1 MGKGYVILGETTD
14 YLTGET
20 IALTHDEQ
28 ARQKIVRY
36 LVEEKGYQKNEITPR
51 MELPVTVDGN
61 TGHARIDF
69 LIRINDRVYA
79 IVIYGPGSL
88 VSRQKPAIAAAC
100 LIEPY
105 TVPVTIVSNGLD
117 AHVLDTDTGKMI
129 GEGFA
134 AIPSRD
140 AAIAALKTADLK
152 PVTEK
157 RREKARRIL
166 YVMDILTEKE
176 CDDSCE
182 FCE

>member
-20 IALTHDEQ
+20 ITLTHDEQ

-36 LVEEKGYQKNEITPR
+36 LVEEKGYQKSEITR
-51 MELPVTVDGN
+51 GLELPVTVDGN
-61 TGHARIDF
+61 TGQARIDF
-69 LIRINDRVYA
+69 VIRINDTVYA

-100 LIEPY
+100 LIESY
-105 TVPVTIVSNGLD
+105 TVPITIVTNGID
-117 AHVLDTDTGKMI
+117 AHVLDTDSGKMI

-134 AIPSRD
+134 AMPSRD
-140 AAIAALKTADLK
+140 EAIAAINTITLK
-152 PVTEK
+152 PVTDK

-176 CDDSCE
+176 CDDYCE

>member
-20 IALTHDEQ
+20 IPLTHDEQ
-28 ARQKIVRY
+28 ARQTIVRC
-36 LVEEKGYQKNEITPR
+36 LVEEKGYQKQEITQR
-51 MELPVTVDGN
+51 LELLVTVDGN
-61 TGHARIDF
+61 TGKARIDF
-69 LIRINDRVYA
+69 VIRINETAYA

-100 LIEPY
+100 LIESY
-105 TVPVTIVSNGLD
+105 TVPVTIVTNGID
-117 AHVLDTDTGKMI
+117 AHVLDTDSGKMI
-129 GEGFA
+129 VDGLA

-140 AAIAALKTADLK
+140 EAIEAISKSALK
-152 PVTEK
+152 PVTDK

-176 CDDSCE
+176 CDDACE
-182 FCE
+182 YCE

>member
-20 IALTHDEQ
+20 IPLTHDEQ
-28 ARQKIVRY
+28 ARQTIVRC
-36 LVEEKGYQKNEITPR
+36 LVEEKGYQKQEITQHR
-51 MELPVTVDGN
+51 ELPVTVDGN
-61 TGHARIDF
+61 TGKARIDF
-69 LIRINDRVYA
+69 VIRINETAYA

-100 LIEPY
+100 LIESY
-105 TVPVTIVSNGLD
+105 TVPVTIVTNGID
-117 AHVLDTDTGKMI
+117 AHVLDTDSGKMI

-140 AAIAALKTADLK
+140 EATEAISKSALK
-152 PVTEK
+152 PVTDK

-176 CDDSCE
+176 CDDACE
-182 FCE
+182 YCE